1 MRVELTHEV
10 RGLQIQVS
18 GPQGGPPRSLFDFGA
33 LGFHPRVAS
42 ALIRGFIALH
52 GHNTIESQRLAWRE
66 IRCFALALAKRAAQ
80 RPLPATCIADLAKW
94 LQRSEYGPKAAQG
107 CMNTICRI
115 LRWCVR
121 NVRGTVAPH
130 ASLLPAQFQ
139 RPNVQARPAMDEGQL
154 KEILRCCYADIKRT
168 EARLARGKLM
178 RSGVAESE
186 EDRLLARVIRE
197 LLNIGGGDLPKQQAV
212 LATRAGSSVL
222 ARARSLGGLDGIS
235 SWLYP
240 SIHDVF
246 PFYLAILVQTSGNPQ
261 ALRLLTRSCIEP
273 HAVRADLER
282 LVWAKPRARREQS
295 ADFPVGR
302 EWSAPNLVRRLCALN
317 QELVSSAWP
326 GEGSLVFIARGKAG
340 CRAISWQSIHS
351 CLAAFLQ
358 RHALAG
364 FHLSDLRR
372 AGAKLHHVAG
382 GSIRAAK
389 KRLNHA
395 GVDTTQQYTS
405 VADLQAQHDQT
416 ILRFQG
422 VLLRESQ
429 GSRGRGTHTALTGD
443 SPAGPAMETV
453 FGFGCKDPLAGLAA
467 GSTRGRMCMQ
477 FYQCATCPGAI
488 IPVDDAHVVAR
499 LLGTDEA
506 LQQAQQRSIR
516 EGWAARFEKIYGPVK
531 AIIEQEILP
540 LVSSAVREK
549 ADPLVDV
556 KRLPWIE

>member
-1 MRVELTHEV
+1 MRLELTHEV

-18 GPQGGPPRSLFDFGA
+18 GPQGGPPRSLFDFGT

-42 ALIRGFIALH
+42 ALIRGFIAMH
-52 GHNTIESQRLAWRE
+52 GHNTIDSQRLAWRG
-66 IRCFALALAKRAAQ
+66 IRCFALALAKKAAQ
-80 RPLPATCIADLAKW
+80 QPLPANCIADLSVW
-94 LQRSEYGPKAAQG
+94 LRRSQYGPKAAQE
-107 CMNTICRI
+107 CMNAICRL
-115 LRWCVR
+115 LRWCMR
-121 NVRGTVAPH
+121 NVRGTVDPD

-139 RPNVQARPAMDEGQL
+139 RPAPRVRPAMDEGQL
-154 KEILRCCYADIKRT
+154 KEILRCCYADIEST
-168 EARLARGKLM
+168 EARLAKGKLM

-186 EDRLLARVIRE
+186 ADEPFVRVIRE
-197 LLNIGGGDLPKQQAV
+197 LLDIGYGDLPRQQAV
-212 LATRAGSSVL
+212 LEARAGSRVL
-222 ARARSLGGLDGIS
+222 ARARAVGGLESIS
-235 SWLYP
+235 SQLYP
-240 SIHDVF
+240 TIHDVF
-246 PFYLAILVQTSGNPQ
+246 PFYLAILVQTSSNPQ

-273 HAVRADLER
+273 HAIRADLER
-282 LVWAKPRARREQS
+282 LVWAKPRAGREQS

-317 QELVSSAWP
+317 QELVSSARP
-326 GEGSLVFIARGKAG
+326 EEGSLVFISRGKAG
-340 CRAISWQSIHS
+340 CRAISWQSLHNY
-351 CLAAFLQ
+351 LAAFLQ

-395 GVDTTQQYTS
+395 GVDTTQRYTS
-405 VADLQAQHDQT
+405 VVDLQAQHDQT

-429 GSRGRGTHTALTGD
+429 RSRGRGAHTAVTGD
-443 SPAGPAMETV
+443 SPVGPAMETV
-453 FGFGCKDPLAGLAA
+453 FGFACKDPLAGLAA

-488 IPVDDAHVVAR
+488 IPVDDAYVVAR
-499 LLGTDEA
+499 LLGAGEA
-506 LQQAQQRSIR
+506 LHQARLRSIR
-516 EGWAARFEKIYGPVK
+516 EGWAARFDAIYGPVK
-531 AIIEQEILP
+531 TIIEQEILP

-549 ADPLVDV
+549 ATLLVDV
-556 KRLPWIE
+556 KRLPLIE

>member
-10 RGLQIQVS
+10 CGLQIQVS
-18 GPQGGPPRSLFDFGA
+18 GPQGVPPRSLFDFGA
-33 LGFHPRVAS
+33 LGFHPRVAN
-42 ALIRGFIALH
+42 ALIRGFIALY

-66 IRCFALALAKRAAQ
+66 IRCFALALARKAGQ
-80 RPLPATCIADLAKW
+80 RPLPANCIADLAVW
-94 LQRSEYGPKAAQG
+94 LRRSHYGPRAAQD
-107 CMNTICRI
+107 CMNAICRL

-121 NVRGTVAPH
+121 NVRGTVDPH

-139 RPNVQARPAMDEGQL
+139 RPDVQVRPAMDEGQL
-154 KEILRCCYADIKRT
+154 KEILRCCYADIESA
-168 EARLARGKLM
+168 EARLAKGKLM

-186 EDRLLARVIRE
+186 EDQPLVRVIRE
-197 LLNIGGGDLPKQQAV
+197 LLDIGGGDLPKQQAV
-212 LATRAGSSVL
+212 LAARAGSSVL
-222 ARARSLGGLDGIS
+222 ARARALGGLEGIS

-240 SIHDVF
+240 TIHDVF

-273 HAVRADLER
+273 HAVRTDLER

-302 EWSAPNLVRRLCALN
+302 VWSAPNLVRRLCALN
-317 QELVSSAWP
+317 QDLVSSAWP

-340 CRAISWQSIHS
+340 CRAISWQSIHN
-351 CLAAFLQ
+351 CLAGFLQ

-382 GSIRAAK
+382 RSIRAAK

-395 GVDTTQQYTS
+395 DVGTTQQYTS
-405 VADLQAQHDQT
+405 AADLQAQHDQT

-422 VLLRESQ
+422 VLLRESR
-429 GSRGRGTHTALTGD
+429 GSRDRVAQAAVAGD
-443 SPAGPAMETV
+443 SADGPAMETV

-488 IPVDDAHVVAR
+488 IPVDDVHVVAR
-499 LLGTDEA
+499 LLGAGEA
-506 LQQAQQRSIR
+506 LQQARLRSIR
-516 EGWAARFEKIYGPVK
+516 EGWAARFERIYGPVK
-531 AIIEQEILP
+531 TVIEQEILP

-549 ADPLVDV
+549 AHPLVDV